1 MSIAEWMTKDPV
13 VTSADTPLEESLA
26 TMIRHRVR
34 HLPILDEESFVG
46 ILSAP
51 SLVGQLS
58 GGAQISPSLAGSA
71 TREHGFWVDPLRP
84 DDEIDTAVK
93 QLEKSSCL
101 PVVSENRLV
110 GIFSH
115 HNLMSYFMR
124 HLAPQRVRR
133 GGATPAPHRLD
144 SLVNLVRRVS
154 QADSPDTILQSVMA
168 ALRPLMPVDQ
178 AFILFQK
185 SDSDQ
190 LTVAASYMG
199 PHAPGEQIAQMPV
212 RDTLSGYVC
221 LHQRSL
227 RIEDLHQER
236 RFPHSQD
243 LWLKGASS
251 IPLRS
256 VIAVPLMDQNVSF
269 GVLQF
274 WSVKPY
280 SYLESDLELLELA
293 GGYIASMIQRSWR
306 LQKEQESNR
315 IKDEF
320 LAVVTHDLRNTI
332 QGVMS
337 YSQLLQR
344 KVVEPRLQIMARGI
358 VESARHM
365 SNLTNDLHDL
375 ARMGMQAM
383 RVEPQTCQLLQA
395 VEQVLEEFAD
405 FASQEKVE
413 LKTPQVDPAL
423 TCRADPVRLRQVLSN
438 LVSNAVKY
446 NHPEGSVLVTAQ
458 AVDQGVRI
466 TVQDTGIGI
475 PTEEQATIFDLFTR
489 AANHRRRDSSGLGLA
504 ISKQLVELHGG
515 SLELRSVP
523 GEGCTFSVFLPDTH

>member
-1 MSIAEWMTKDPV
+1 MSVAEWMTKDPV
-13 VTSADTPLEESLA
+13 VTSADSPLEESLA

-34 HLPILDEESFVG
+34 HLPILEGDAFVG
-46 ILSAP
+46 LLSAP
-51 SLVGQLS
+51 SLVAQLS
-58 GGAQISPSLAGSA
+58 SGGPLAPSLASSE
-71 TREHGFWVDPLRP
+71 TRHHGQWVEPLRP
-84 DDEIDTAVK
+84 GDDIAKAVK
-93 QLEKSSCL
+93 SLESHACL
-101 PVVSENRLV
+101 PVVEEKRLV

-133 GGATPAPHRLD
+133 GGSTPAPHRLD
-144 SLVNLVRRVS
+144 SLVSLVRRIS
-154 QADSPDTILQSVMA
+154 QADDPDSILQSVLA
-168 ALRPLMPVDQ
+168 SLSPLMPVDQ
-178 AFILFQK
+178 AFILFLQPENTSLK
-185 SDSDQ
+185 
-190 LTVAASYMG
+190 VAAAYRG
-199 PHAPGEQIAQMPV
+199 PAAPGEPFEEIPV

-221 LHQRSL
+221 LHHRSL
-227 RIEDLHQER
+227 RIDDLHQER

-243 LWLKGASS
+243 LWMPGGS
-251 IPLRS
+251 LRS
-256 VIAVPLMDQNVSF
+256 VIAVPLSERQNTF

-274 WSVKPY
+274 WSVRPY

-293 GGYIASMIQRSWR
+293 AGYIASMIQRSWR

-337 YSQLLQR
+337 YSQLLER
-344 KVVEPRLQIMARGI
+344 KVAEPRLQTLARGV

-383 RVEPQTCQLLQA
+383 RVEPQTC
-395 VEQVLEEFAD
+395 VLRETVDKVTEEFCD
-405 FASQEKVE
+405 FAQQEKVE
-413 LKTPQVDPAL
+413 LREPDVDAGL
-423 TCRADPVRLRQVLSN
+423 LVRADPVRLRQVLSN

-446 NHPEGSVLVTAQ
+446 NQPGGWVKVSAQ
-458 AVDQGVRI
+458 GVINGVRI
-466 TVQDTGIGI
+466 VVEDSGIGI
-475 PTEEQATIFDLFTR
+475 PPEAQANIFALFTR
-489 AANHRRRDSSGLGLA
+489 ASNHRRRDSSGLGLA

-515 SLELRSVP
+515 TLELRSQP
-523 GEGCTFSVFLPDTH
+523 GEGSAFTVFLPN

>member
-1 MSIAEWMTKDPV
+1 MSVAEWMTKDPV
-13 VTSADTPLEESLA
+13 VTSADAPLEESLA

-34 HLPILDEESFVG
+34 HLPILEGDSFVG
-46 ILSAP
+46 LLSAP
-51 SLVGQLS
+51 SLVTQLS
-58 GGAQISPSLAGSA
+58 AGTPLSPTLASSE
-71 TREHGFWVDPLRP
+71 TRQHGQWVEPLRP
-84 DDEIDTAVK
+84 GDEIETALK
-93 QLEKSSCL
+93 CLETHSCL

-133 GGATPAPHRLD
+133 GSSTPAPHRLD
-144 SLVNLVRRVS
+144 SLVSLVRRIS
-154 QADSPDTILQSVMA
+154 QADDPDSILQSVLA
-168 ALRPLMPVDQ
+168 ALSPLMPVDQ
-178 AFILFQK
+178 AFILFHQPE
-185 SDSDQ
+185 STS
-190 LTVAASYMG
+190 LSVAASYRG
-199 PHAPGEQIAQMPV
+199 PSAPGEPFQEIPV

-221 LHQRSL
+221 LHHRSL
-227 RIEDLHQER
+227 RIDDLHQER

-243 LWLKGASS
+243 LWMPGGS
-251 IPLRS
+251 LRS
-256 VIAVPLMDQNVSF
+256 VIAVPLSERQNTF

-274 WSVKPY
+274 WSVRPY
-280 SYLESDLELLELA
+280 SYLESDVELLELA
-293 GGYIASMIQRSWR
+293 AGYIASMIQRSWR

-337 YSQLLQR
+337 YSQLLER
-344 KVVEPRLQIMARGI
+344 KVGDPRLQSLARGV

-383 RVEPQTCQLLQA
+383 RVEPQTTLLR
-395 VEQVLEEFAD
+395 VTVDRVMEEFAD
-405 FASQEKVE
+405 FAVQEKVE
-413 LKTPQVDPAL
+413 LREPEVDPAL
-423 TCRADPVRLRQVLSN
+423 LVRADPVRLRQILSN

-446 NHPEGSVLVTAQ
+446 NHEGGWVSVSAA
-458 AVDQGVRI
+458 AVINGVRI
-466 TVQDTGIGI
+466 VVEDSGIGI
-475 PTEEQATIFDLFTR
+475 PAEAQANIFALFTR
-489 AANHRRRDSSGLGLA
+489 ASNHRRRDSSGLGLA

-515 SLELRSVP
+515 TLELRSSP
-523 GEGCTFSVFLPDTH
+523 GEGSTFTVFLPDVSAVK

>member
-13 VTSADTPLEESLA
+13 VTSAETPLEESLA

-34 HLPILDEESFVG
+34 HLPVLDGDSFVG
-46 ILSAP
+46 LLSAP
-51 SLVGQLS
+51 SLVRELS
-58 GGAQISPSLAGSA
+58 NGVQINPTLAASP
-71 TREHGFWVDPLRP
+71 TRDHLLWVEPMNPEED
-84 DDEIDTAVK
+84 IFTAV
-93 QLEKSSCL
+93 QRLETASCL
-101 PVVSENRLV
+101 PVVSQGKLV
-110 GIFSH
+110 GLFSH

-185 SDSDQ
+185 GDDDELS
-190 LTVAASYMG
+190 VAASYLG
-199 PHAPGEQIAQMPV
+199 PQAPGDVFTHIPM
-212 RDTLSGYVC
+212 RDTLSGFVC
-221 LHQRSL
+221 LHHRSL
-227 RIEDLHQER
+227 RIDDLQQER
-236 RFPHSQD
+236 RFPHSQGMWQD
-243 LWLKGASS
+243 ATQQA
-251 IPLRS
+251 PLRA
-256 VIAVPLMDQNVSF
+256 VIAVPLMDQNLSF

-274 WSVKPY
+274 WSVRPY

-306 LQKEQESNR
+306 LQKEQEANR

-344 KVVEPRLQIMARGI
+344 KVVEPRLQMMARGI
-358 VESARHM
+358 VDSARHM

-383 RVEPQTCQLLQA
+383 RVEPQTCEVQLAL
-395 VEQVLEEFAD
+395 EQVMEEFAD
-405 FASQEKVE
+405 FATQEKVT
-413 LKTPQVDPAL
+413 LKPPQVDPTL

-446 NHPEGSVLVTAQ
+446 NCPEGWVKVVAEKKEG
-458 AVDQGVRI
+458 GVRI
-466 TVQDTGIGI
+466 TVEDSGIGI
-475 PTEEQATIFDLFTR
+475 PTEAQATIFDLFTR
-489 AANHRRRDSSGLGLA
+489 AANHKRRDSSGLGLA

-515 SLELRSVP
+515 TLELRSQP
-523 GEGCTFSVFLPDTH
+523 GQGSCFTVFLPDGD

>member
-51 SLVGQLS
+51 SLVSQLS
-58 GGAQISPSLAGSA
+58 GGEQIRAGLAGSA
-71 TREHGFWVDPLRP
+71 TRDHALWVDPLSP
-84 DDEIDTAVK
+84 DDDISTAVK
-93 QLEKSSCL
+93 SLEKATCL
-101 PVVSENRLV
+101 PVVSGNKLI

-154 QADSPDTILQSVMA
+154 QADSPDTILHSVMA

-185 SDSDQ
+185 GDTDQ
-190 LTVAASYMG
+190 LSVAAAYLG
-199 PHAPGEQIAQMPV
+199 PQAPGDVFTQMPV

-221 LHQRSL
+221 LHHRSL

-243 LWLKGASS
+243 LWLNGA
-251 IPLRS
+251 IHVPLRS

-274 WSVKPY
+274 WSIKPY

-306 LQKEQESNR
+306 LQKEQEANR

-337 YSQLLQR
+337 YSQLLER
-344 KVVEPRLQIMARGI
+344 KVVEPRLQSMARGI

-395 VEQVLEEFAD
+395 IEQVLEEFAD
-405 FASQEKVE
+405 FAIQEQVE
-413 LKTPQVDPAL
+413 LRPPQIEPQL

-446 NHPEGSVLVTAQ
+446 NRPQGWVQVEARAL
-458 AVDQGVRI
+458 DDGVRI
-466 TVQDTGIGI
+466 TVEDSGIGI
-475 PTEEQATIFDLFTR
+475 PAEEQASIFELFTR

-515 SLELRSVP
+515 TLELSSAK
-523 GEGCTFSVFLPDTH
+523 GEGSCFTVFLPDGR

>member
-1 MSIAEWMTKDPV
+1 MSVAEWMTKDPV
-13 VTSADTPLEESLA
+13 VTSAETPLEESLA

-34 HLPILDEESFVG
+34 HLPILEDDSFVG

-58 GGAQISPSLAGSA
+58 GGHSLHSGLAQSA
-71 TREHGFWVDPLRP
+71 TRDHGYWVEPLRP
-84 DDEIDTAVK
+84 DDDIETAMK
-93 QLEKSSCL
+93 SLEKTACL
-101 PVVSENRLV
+101 PVVSGRKLL

-154 QADSPDTILQSVMA
+154 QADGPDAILQSVMA

-185 SDSDQ
+185 GESDQ
-190 LTVAASYMG
+190 LSVAASYMG
-199 PHAPGEQIAQMPV
+199 PRAPGDVFHNIPV
-212 RDTLSGYVC
+212 RDTLSGFVC

-227 RIEDLHQER
+227 RIDDLHQER

-243 LWLKGASS
+243 LWQNGARNV
-251 IPLRS
+251 PLRS
-256 VIAVPLMDQNVSF
+256 VIAVPLMDQNTSF

-274 WSVKPY
+274 WSIKPY

-306 LQKEQESNR
+306 LQKEQEANR

-344 KVVEPRLQIMARGI
+344 KVVEPRLQSMARGI

-383 RVEPQTCQLLQA
+383 RVEPQTCQLLQV

-405 FASQEKVE
+405 FAAQEKVE
-413 LKTPQVDPAL
+413 LKPPAVPAEL

-446 NHPEGSVLVTAQ
+446 NRAEGSVKVEAQ
-458 AVDQGVRI
+458 SVMGGVRI
-466 TVQDTGIGI
+466 SVEDTGIGI
-475 PTEEQATIFDLFTR
+475 PPEEQVNVFDLFTR
-489 AANHRRRDSSGLGLA
+489 AANHKRRDSSGLGLA

-515 SLELRSVP
+515 TLELRSTP
-523 GEGCTFSVFLPDTH
+523 GQGSCFTVFFPS

>member
-1 MSIAEWMTKDPV
+1 MSVAEWMTKDPV
-13 VTSADTPLEESLA
+13 VTAADAPLEESLA

-34 HLPILDEESFVG
+34 HLPILEGDSFVG
-46 ILSAP
+46 LLSAP
-51 SLVGQLS
+51 SLVSQLS
-58 GGAQISPSLAGSA
+58 GGTPLLPSLAQSE
-71 TREHGFWVDPLRP
+71 TRKHGQWVEPLHS
-84 DDEIDTAVK
+84 DDDIAK
-93 QLEKSSCL
+93 ALKCLETQSCL
-101 PVVSENRLV
+101 PVVEDKRLV

-124 HLAPQRVRR
+124 HLSPQRVRR
-133 GGATPAPHRLD
+133 GGSTPAPHRLD
-144 SLVNLVRRVS
+144 SLVSLVRRVS
-154 QADSPDTILQSVMA
+154 QADDPDSILQSVLA
-168 ALRPLMPVDQ
+168 ALSPLMPVDQ
-178 AFILFQK
+178 AFILFHQPE
-185 SDSDQ
+185 SSS
-190 LTVAASYMG
+190 LSVAASYRG
-199 PHAPGEQIAQMPV
+199 AQAPGEPFQEIPV

-221 LHQRSL
+221 LHHRSL
-227 RIEDLHQER
+227 RIDDLHQER

-243 LWLKGASS
+243 LWLAGSPQQ
-251 IPLRS
+251 PLRS
-256 VIAVPLMDQNVSF
+256 VIAVPLSERQTTF

-274 WSVKPY
+274 WSVRPY

-306 LQKEQESNR
+306 LQKEQEANR

-337 YSQLLQR
+337 YSQLLER
-344 KVVEPRLQIMARGI
+344 KVIEPKLQMLARGV

-383 RVEPQTCQLLQA
+383 RVEPQTCALRA
-395 VEQVLEEFAD
+395 TVDTVLEEFAE
-405 FASQEKVE
+405 FATQEKVE
-413 LKTPQVDPAL
+413 LKEPEVDAQL

-446 NHPEGSVLVTAQ
+446 NREGGSVQVSASS
-458 AVDQGVRI
+458 VINGVRI
-466 TVQDTGIGI
+466 VVEDTGIGI
-475 PTEEQATIFDLFTR
+475 PNEAQANIFDLFTR
-489 AANHRRRDSSGLGLA
+489 ASNHKRRDSSGLGLA

-515 SLELRSVP
+515 TLELRSVA
-523 GEGCTFSVFLPDTH
+523 GEGSTFTVFLPN